1 MSAQKKKRLTV
12 KKVNHKFSLVL
23 PQKCGLSVNVTEF
36 LELTSNDFGR
46 HPAELHSFSTYDAV
60 SCIVLQK
67 SYDFFAGEG

>member
-1 MSAQKKKRLTV
+1 MKKG
-12 KKVNHKFSLVL
+12 NHKFSLIL

-60 SCIVLQK
+60 SSIALQK
-67 SYDFFAGEG
+67 PYDFFAGKG